1 MPVHHADV
9 VGSLLAPPEL
19 AEVMSYMPARQV
31 TPVELKELQD
41 RAIDDALAMQERA
54 GVDVVTDG
62 ELRRVQFFDQF
73 VVGMDGLAPGT
84 GGSATFH
91 SDDGAEVHFEVPM
104 CVQDKI
110 GFSRALAVE
119 EFSYLRG
126 KTEKT
131 IKVTIPS
138 PLLLITVWNKELS
151 RSVYADPFELFAD
164 GVELIRA
171 QIEQLR
177 DLGCEYVQIDAPEL
191 IQGFADE
198 SVQAERTAQG
208 LDAERFKAEG
218 IEYINAALDVPGI
231 TRAVHLCRGNYAG
244 MWTARGGYEE
254 LARSCFGRAPNVDVW
269 MLEYDDERSGGFE
282 PLGDLPDDKV
292 AVLGLVTTK
301 RPAVEDPGR
310 LRERIEEAAR
320 FHPREQLGIST
331 QCGFESGTNAPLDS
345 AQQEA
350 KLTLVADVAHD
361 VWAREGQT
369 A

>member
-1 MPVHHADV
+1 MTVHHADV

-19 AEVMSYMPARQV
+19 AELMSYTPARRA
-31 TPVELKELQD
+31 TPKELRELQD

-54 GVDVVTDG
+54 GVEVVTDG
-62 ELRRVQFFDQF
+62 ELRRIQFFDQF

-104 CVQDKI
+104 CVHGKI
-110 GFSRALAVE
+110 GFRRALAVE

-126 KTEKT
+126 KTDRT

-138 PLLLITVWNKELS
+138 PLLLVTVWNNAFS
-151 RSVYADPFELFAD
+151 RAAYRDPFELFAD
-164 GVELIRA
+164 GVDLIRA

-177 DLGCEYVQIDAPEL
+177 ELGCEYVQIDAPEL

-218 IEYINAALDVPGI
+218 IDYINAALDVPGI

-254 LARSCFGRAPNVDVW
+254 LARRCFGRAPNVDVW

-282 PLGDLPDDKV
+282 PLAALPDDKV
-292 AVLGLVTTK
+292 AVLGHVTTK
-301 RPAVEDPGR
+301 RAALEDRGR
-310 LRERIEEAAR
+310 LRERIDEAAR

-331 QCGFESGTNAPLDS
+331 QCGFESGTNAPLGT

-350 KLTLVADVAHD
+350 KLTLVAEVAGG
-361 VWAREGQT
+361 VWAPEGQT